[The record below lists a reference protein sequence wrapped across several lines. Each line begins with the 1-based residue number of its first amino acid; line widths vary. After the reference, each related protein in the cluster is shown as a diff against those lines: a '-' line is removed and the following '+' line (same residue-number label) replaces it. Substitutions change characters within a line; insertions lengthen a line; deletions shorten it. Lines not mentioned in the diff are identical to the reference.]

1 MTRIFLI
8 AGLVVAGIATA
19 ENVCED
25 GFVSMFNGTDMT
37 GWDGLPGAWRVEE
50 GAIVGECKEGQD
62 CKTHYLYWT
71 GGEPGDFILRLKL
84 KMSNN
89 NTGVQFRSE
98 KRPNYD
104 TWGYQADF
112 AEDDQ
117 WTGCLYQHDR
127 GAVVKRGFKATISED
142 GTHTDT
148 EFASPD
154 ALIKEVRKQDWNEY
168 EIECKGDHIVLR
180 INGVTM
186 CEVDDY
192 EPKYSLDSGVI
203 ALQIHTGPPMKVQF
217 KDLRIKILDKK

>member
-1 MTRIFLI
+1 MTRIILI
-8 AGLVVAGIATA
+8 ATLMVAGVATA
-19 ENVCED
+19 ETTCED
-25 GFVSMFNGTDMT
+25 GFVSMFNGTDLT
-37 GWDGLPGAWRVEE
+37 GWDGMPGAWHVED

-117 WTGCLYQHDR
+117 WTGCLYQHER

-142 GTHTDT
+142 GIHTDT

-154 ALIKEVRKQDWNEY
+154 ELIKKVNKGDWNEY
-168 EIECKGDHIVLR
+168 EIECQGNHIVLR
-180 INGVTM
+180 LNGVTM

-203 ALQIHTGPPMKVQF
+203 ALQMHAGPPMKVQF
-217 KDLRIKILDKK
+217 KDLRIKILDEK